1 MKYCD
6 KIVKCELTTDD
17 MLEMAEKEVDSTT
30 EEVATPIKKPRVGRK
45 KKDLS
50 AQAKIKLAKD
60 RAKEV
65 LDISGNKPSCLHGCA
80 LGNFVYIYNRFR

>member
-6 KIVKCELTTDD
+6 KIVKCQLTTDD

-30 EEVATPIKKPRVGRK
+30 EEVATPVKRPKVGCK
-45 KKDLS
+45 KKGLS
-50 AQAKIKLAKD
+50 AQAKINLAKE

-65 LDISGNKPSCLHGCA
+65 FDISGKKPSC
-80 LGNFVYIYNRFR
+80 

>member
-6 KIVKCELTTDD
+6 KIVKCELSTDD

-45 KKDLS
+45 KTYLH
-50 AQAKIKLAKD
+50 
-60 RAKEV
+60 
-65 LDISGNKPSCLHGCA
+65 KPK
-80 LGNFVYIYNRFR
+80 